1 MNSTQVFMI
10 AVPED
15 TRESAPQAVA
25 ASTLAPARALGL
37 DRPGKTTTAL
47 GWWHP
52 DMPPTAC
59 CRILGVSVQTVIC
72 DGHRIE
78 A

>member
-1 MNSTQVFMI
+1 MNSTQVLMI

-52 DMPPTAC
+52 V
-59 CRILGVSVQTVIC
+59 CRRLPAVESWGVSVQTVIC